1 VTLHVE
7 DHHLQHV
14 GQFFIKEFI
23 FFHFVEKS
31 RIFMTFEVLHEPPT
45 GPYTEPP
52 ACCALVCT
60 HISGNRS
67 H

>member
-1 VTLHVE
+1 
-7 DHHLQHV
+7 V

-23 FFHFVEKS
+23 SIHFVEKFS
-31 RIFMTFEVLHEPPT
+31 TFITFEVLHEPPT
-45 GPYTEPP
+45 GSYTEPP

-60 HISGNRS
+60 HISGNRR